1 MKKINASST
10 DKLLLKF
17 IIKVV
22 LSSIISILLLSYLFS
37 QLVYKLDLDL
47 ETNGLLSVF
56 IVLISSSVI
65 AFISVLSIKNNG
77 ALMGIISEL
86 PLLFY
91 SILNMI
97 FNDNSAVLLIIKIA
111 IALFCGAL
119 FGILATK
126 KSSKFKVK

>member
-1 MKKINASST
+1 MKKVNASST

-37 QLVYKLDLDL
+37 QLVYKLDLDV
-47 ETNGLLSVF
+47 ETNGILSVF
-56 IVLISSSVI
+56 IVLIGSSVI